1 MKITHQSYNNVVVVE
16 IHGEFLEEYCRLFQ
30 DTMNEL
36 LKEKVVGIVLDMSN
50 SPFIDSSGLGML
62 LWLRDYCHE
71 KKSQL
76 KLAGLDSNIKKILEI
91 TRLDTKL
98 DRYEDL
104 SEAVK
109 SFT

>member
-1 MKITHQSYNNVVVVE
+1 MKISHQDYNNVVVVE

-30 DTMNEL
+30 DTMTEL
-36 LKEKVVGIVLDMSN
+36 VKKQVVGIVLDMSQV
-50 SPFIDSSGLGML
+50 PFIDSSSLWML

-71 KKSQL
+71 NKSQL
-76 KLAGLDSNIKKILEI
+76 KLAGLDDNIKKILEI

-98 DRYEDL
+98 DRYEEL

>member
-1 MKITHQSYNNVVVVE
+1 MKISHQDYNNVVVVE
-16 IHGEFLEEYCRLFQ
+16 IQGEFLEEYCRLFQ
-30 DTMNEL
+30 DTMTEL
-36 LKEKVVGIVLDMSN
+36 VKKKAVGIVLDMSKM
-50 SPFIDSSGLGML
+50 PFIDSSSLGML

-71 KKSQL
+71 NKSQL
-76 KLAGLDSNIKKILEI
+76 KLAGLDDNIKKILEI

-98 DRYEDL
+98 DRYEEL